1 MKIQELTNDELIE
14 LRDSVNL
21 KSTLYADYT
30 NSLGVDPYDAY
41 DFFSHYLNNTE
52 LLWKYERDSNNM
64 CYQDSDDF
72 FDNINNYWEYFVYD
86 DCNLI
91 DFRESG
97 VWEND

>member
-41 DFFSHYLNNTE
+41 DFFSKYLDNTE
-52 LLWKYERDSNNM
+52 QLWKYENSI
-64 CYQDSDDF
+64 CYQDSNDYFSD
-72 FDNINNYWEYFVYD
+72 INNYWEYFVYD

-97 VWEND
+97 VWEDD